1 LKSAILG
8 ICITAIFLSLGCS
21 TSSTSAIK
29 PADIAGKTDPTQ
41 RAQIHTERAAEYYKL
56 GRHAIALEAVRQ
68 AISAEPKY
76 APAYNM
82 LALIHM
88 ELGENDKA
96 EAAFEQAIRITPNDS
111 GLLNNYGWFIC
122 QRLDAKRSLNY
133 FERAIKDPLYT
144 TPERAFYNAGVCAKR
159 SSDLVAAQN
168 YFSQSLKRNSQ
179 FAPSQFELA
188 ELAYV
193 QMRFKDAD
201 SLFSRFTGMVR
212 EQDAPSLLLGAKI
225 ARAMGDRNA
234 EANYISQ
241 LKRRFP
247 DSTQARDASLR

>member
-1 LKSAILG
+1 LKSAIVG
-8 ICITAIFLSLGCS
+8 ICIAAVFLSLGCS
-21 TSSTSAIK
+21 TSSTSEIK
-29 PADIAGKTDPTQ
+29 TADIAGKTDPAQ

-56 GRHAIALEAVRQ
+56 GRMAIALEAARQ
-68 AISAEPKY
+68 AISAEPKH

-96 EAAFEQAIRITPNDS
+96 EAAFEQATKFAPDDS
-111 GLLNNYGWFIC
+111 DVLNNYGWFIC
-122 QRLDAKRSLNY
+122 QRLDAKRSISY
-133 FERAIKDPLYT
+133 FERAIKNPLYT
-144 TPERAFYNAGVCAKR
+144 TPERALYNAGICAKR
-159 SSDLVAAQN
+159 INDLTASQN
-168 YFSQSLKRNSQ
+168 YFTQSLKRNSQ

-188 ELAYV
+188 ELALL

-201 SLFSRFTGMVR
+201 TLFARFTGLVR

-234 EANYISQ
+234 EANFISQ

>member
-1 LKSAILG
+1 M
-8 ICITAIFLSLGCS
+8 FLSLGCS
-21 TSSTSAIK
+21 TSSTSEIR
-29 PADIAGKTDPTQ
+29 PADIAGKTDPRQ

-56 GRHAIALEAVRQ
+56 GRLAIALEAVKQ
-68 AISAEPKY
+68 AINAEPKH
-76 APAYNM
+76 APAHNM
-82 LALIHM
+82 LALIYM

-96 EAAFEQAIRITPNDS
+96 EAAFEQATKFAPNDS
-111 GLLNNYGWFIC
+111 DVLNNYGWFIC
-122 QRLDAKRSLNY
+122 QRLDAKRSLVY
-133 FERAIKDPLYT
+133 FERALKNPLYT
-144 TPERAFYNAGVCAKR
+144 TPERALYNAGVCAKR
-159 SSDLVAAQN
+159 TNDLTAAQN
-168 YFSQSLKRNSQ
+168 YFTQSLKRNSQ

-188 ELAYV
+188 ELAFV

-212 EQDAPSLLLGAKI
+212 EHDSASLLLGAKI

-234 EANYISQ
+234 EANYLSQ

>member
-1 LKSAILG
+1 MKSAIVG
-8 ICITAIFLSLGCS
+8 ISLVAICLLAGCS
-21 TSSTSAIK
+21 TTSTSESK
-29 PADIAGKTDPTQ
+29 TADIAGKTDPVQ

-56 GRHAIALEAVRQ
+56 GRLAIALEAAQQ
-68 AISAEPKY
+68 AVSAEPKH
-76 APAYNM
+76 APAYSM
-82 LALIHM
+82 LAIIYM
-88 ELGENDKA
+88 DLGENGKA
-96 EAAFEQAIRITPNDS
+96 EAAFEQATKFAPNDS
-111 GLLNNYGWFIC
+111 SILNNYGWFIC

-144 TPERAFYNAGVCAKR
+144 TPERALYNAGVCAKR
-159 SSDLVAAQN
+159 INDLAAAQN
-168 YFSQSLKRNSQ
+168 YFSQSLKRNAQ

-188 ELAYV
+188 EIAFT
-193 QMRFKDAD
+193 QMRFKEADA
-201 SLFSRFTGMVR
+201 LFSRFTGMVR

-241 LKRRFP
+241 LKRRYP